1 MCPTISWDENKPAD
15 LDSLGIGDDQIRSD
29 KTAIRTALD
38 AEHYFPSAGGDAGTH
53 KLGSGRPFYGLQS
66 AVSSTGSD
74 GRLMHT
80 SDTSRLFHVGSGGT
94 SFIGGATAISA
105 GSYPGGAAPQRSY
118 WAMEFGEGRTIS
130 GSTTLTYPNSGF
142 SAAPFVT
149 LTPRITSLAADGGA
163 AIMWVSGAGA
173 TSFAANSRLTDG
185 ASNSTHSFYWH
196 AIGLRTL

>member
-66 AVSSTGSD
+66 AVSSTGTD
-74 GRLMHT
+74 ARLMQT

-94 SFIGGATAISA
+94 SFIGGATVISA
-105 GSYPGGAAPQRSY
+105 GSYPGTVPQRSY
-118 WAMEFGEGRTIS
+118 WAMEFGEGKTVTSGATTI
-130 GSTTLTYPNSGF
+130 TFPNSGF
-142 SAAPFVT
+142 SAVPYIF
-149 LTPRITSLAADGGA
+149 LTPYPNAPTGHTLV
-163 AIMWVSGAGA
+163 VSTRQEA
-173 TSFAANSRLTDG
+173 SFAAISHNTG
-185 ASNSTHSFYWH
+185 ATASTISFFWQ
-196 AIGLRTL
+196 AIGTRTL